1 MNLNRQN
8 KIHNGKKQM
17 IWLSTPYIGWSLLF
31 VVIPLCMVLYYGLT
45 TDSWSFTFANVTHI
59 TEPGYM
65 KALVRSVELAV
76 IATIVCFLLAYPLGM
91 ILRSMHLSRNGF
103 IITLFILPMWMN
115 FLLRTLTW
123 MTLLEGS
130 GVINGIL
137 DVLHLPNIHII
148 NTPAAIVLGM
158 VYNYLPF
165 MILPI
170 YTALNNIDEDLLNA
184 SRDLGAGELQ
194 TFCKVT
200 FPLSL
205 PGVGS
210 GVTMVFIPALTT
222 FAISSMLGGSK
233 IMLIGNVIEQ
243 EFTSLY
249 DWHLG
254 SGISIILMVVIIINM
269 MLNIA
274 FDAKEERQAKSIKG
288 GKR

>member
-1 MNLNRQN
+1 MNLKKQN
-8 KIHNGKKQM
+8 NTHNGKKKM
-17 IWLSTPYIGWSLLF
+17 VWLSTLYIAWSTLF

-45 TDSWSFTFANVTHI
+45 TDTWHFTLENVSHI
-59 TEPGYM
+59 MEPGYL
-65 KALVRSVELAV
+65 KALVRSIELAI
-76 IATIVCFLLAYPLGM
+76 IATLVCFLLAYPLGM

-137 DVLHLPNIHII
+137 SYLHLPNINII

-170 YTALNNIDEDLLNA
+170 YTALNNIDESLLNA
-184 SRDLGAGELQ
+184 ARDLGAGEAQ
-194 TFCKVT
+194 TFFKIT

-254 SGISIILMVVIIINM
+254 SGISIILMIVIIINM
-269 MLNIA
+269 ILNIV
-274 FDAKEERQAKSIKG
+274 FDEKEAAQKRMIKG